1 MKQVV
6 NRVTIQTSR
15 AIIKLIALIIVC
27 GSLTVNI
34 SAIDGTDTPAGTI
47 IINRADAT
55 YEDGDGN
62 SYDTVSETVSVTVL
76 AVPSITVTPD
86 ETEPSANVAPNE
98 QVTRLF
104 RICNTGNI
112 ADQFLL
118 TRAEVSAP
126 AGVVNIYFDNDNSG
140 TVTPADVL
148 AQINNTLTPRLAAR
162 DCVGV
167 LFVFDTNNAA
177 PQTRL
182 TISISARSN
191 TAAPNGSFPT
201 DSGTIINAV
210 GNGVRFT
217 SPNDTS
223 LPPLKLVENLP
234 RFTGASGQTLNYN
247 ISFRNA
253 GSITARQVRIVD
265 DLPAQLE
272 YVPGS
277 LFLNDRLLTDAVDAD
292 EGSATARRFEI
303 LINELAA
310 DAIVIIRF
318 QARLIGANANGAG
331 VVNTAQISASNAPAV
346 TSSPAV
352 VVVNPVGTVYA
363 GHSGGAARISGAT
376 LTVAADDI
384 GTPLVLTPQIGFVP
398 NAENVNPF
406 STDANGGFSF
416 ALDRN
421 QIGVANRSV
430 RYVVLVTAAN
440 YQPRRI
446 EAVVRPIS
454 NGFFEVQARSL
465 DGQPIAVADGFA
477 LTSETVQL
485 SNLAAFVFNIPM
497 FELSALEVNKTADK
511 QAAEI
516 GDIVSYRVTVRNV
529 TASPINNVVVRD
541 TLPPSFVYAPGTGKL
556 EASGNSV
563 SIEPE
568 IKGSEMTFNIGDLA
582 AGASATISY
591 RVRIGANA
599 REGEQFNSAVASA
612 IRLDGNPLTTAP
624 ARVGVRVRAGIFA
637 LQQIVIGRVFEDKN
651 GNGKFDGGERPV
663 AGARIYLNNGQS
675 VITDTA
681 GQYNLP
687 SVSAGS
693 LVLSLDPLTVP
704 ENYQLFDDNGRKSS
718 KSWTRLLRTPLGGG
732 AMLRQN
738 FAVAPS
744 APEFAVSDKVK
755 IIAAGG
761 GSVPETVI
769 AQNNQKTASEEKGAP
784 VQIASSG
791 RYLPPAPEKGEKET
805 ETYTTE
811 STETIA
817 AVAPGKVQIL
827 FPRAEQVVMSP
838 ALDIITR
845 VAENWTVEAEINGEK
860 ISASSIGETRVDRKN
875 QVSTFSFVGVNVR
888 PGANV
893 LRVTAIGENG
903 ERGTTSE
910 IKVMGRGAATRIEIV
925 PAKTEIQAGGRETLK
940 VEIRAFD
947 QWGNPA
953 ADGQV
958 AIETS
963 AGRFVGVNQN
973 STDAKT
979 STEIGKDSNN
989 NQTIENENSAA
1000 RRQQIVSLV
1009 GGVATVQL
1017 LGDTSADTANLK
1029 AVAGDHEARTQ
1040 IRFTPELRPT
1050 IMVGLAEFSV
1060 GRNAPEIA
1068 ASGDDVNTRGRLAF
1082 YYRGRIFNTNNLLTL
1097 AYDSSKALNRTAG
1110 RDRFGELD
1118 PLDRAYP
1125 IFGDSSIRFE
1135 DAQSNSKLY
1144 ARIDRNR
1151 SYAMFGDME
1160 ADMSELALTGYARR
1174 LTGVKLHLE
1183 NAKGD
1188 FVSVTGARP
1197 DTAFA
1202 RDVIPGGAI
1211 SLVRL
1216 SHQQILTGSEM
1227 VVLETRDRRNPEIIV
1242 RRENLVRGVDYNLN
1256 ALTGEIFFLRP
1267 IAAFDYQLNLQQV
1280 VIAYEHRGANSTN
1293 YVYTGR
1299 ARKEFK
1305 SFGLKFGASYVNQQQ
1320 GEIGAFQLG
1329 GLDFEKKLLRGGRLT
1344 FETAMSRGQY
1354 ASGVGVFNVTTGG
1367 LMTTNEM
1374 SRERNGI
1381 AMKLALEQP
1390 LPFYQGLLRGEFAR
1404 STQDF
1409 YNPFGA
1415 TTTPGAQRLSI
1426 ALDLRPT
1433 ASRTFTFGFMDE
1445 RNQTRNVSNGRQTF
1459 SFLWSERWSDK
1470 LRTAVGFD
1478 RRRFSDDLTERTTD
1492 SNLITA
1498 GIEYRPIE
1506 KLEIAVKR
1514 EQNLTDSDPTYPN
1527 QTTISANYRLDS
1539 NTKLFFTQRLASAP
1553 ISPIGDLGGTGFA
1566 ATGSRNETAFGI
1578 ETKLGRL
1585 GALNGRYQLE
1595 NGINGTDSFAVVG
1608 LQNRVP
1614 LNKEFALELGFER
1627 GFLLTG
1633 KGKSFNNVTFGASWM
1648 PVEGFRATG
1657 RYELRNRNGL
1667 GQLFTLGAAGRIGEN
1682 WTTMARTQFA
1692 SGNFG
1697 GRSSSSTNTTA
1708 AAAYRPLNSDRFA
1721 LLFSFNDRSLKQD
1734 AGLVNKIQQA
1744 ATRDRAFTLSSDGLW
1759 QANNNLEIYGRFAA
1773 RFNGNG
1779 DNTNNYA
1786 SALTYLGQL
1795 RAQQRLSNRLDIAGE
1810 ARWLAQPQTAT
1821 ARSSFGAELGFWVLP
1836 DLRLGGGYNFT
1847 KAIDPTNLQ
1856 LNGGRNFKSGYYFT
1870 ITTKLSNLFDL
1881 FGTSNK
1887 GLAASDE
1894 DKSPSKNKSNGGG
1907 EK

>member
-1 MKQVV
+1 MKA
-6 NRVTIQTSR
+6 SR
-15 AIIKLIALIIVC
+15 AIVIKLIALMFIFGV
-27 GSLTVNI
+27 LPI
-34 SAIDGTDTPAGTI
+34 SIPANDDPPTSAGTVI
-47 IINRADAT
+47 TNRADAT
-55 YEDGDGN
+55 YQDGDGN
-62 SYDTVSETVSVTVL
+62 SYDTVSETVKVIVL

-104 RICNTGNI
+104 RICNTGNV

-126 AGVVNIYFDNDNSG
+126 AGIVNVYFDVDNSG

-148 AQINNTLTPRLAAR
+148 AQTNQTLTPRLLAK
-162 DCVGV
+162 DCIGV
-167 LFVFDTNNAA
+167 LVVFDTNNAA
-177 PQTRL
+177 PQSRL
-182 TISISARSN
+182 TIGITARSN
-191 TAAPNGSFPT
+191 TAALNGSFPT
-201 DSGTIINAV
+201 DIGTIINAV
-210 GNGVRFT
+210 GDGVRFT
-217 SPNDTS
+217 APTNTS

-234 RFTGASGQTLNYN
+234 RFTGATGQTLNYN

-253 GSITARQVRIVD
+253 GSITARQVRVID
-265 DLPAQLE
+265 ELPAQLE
-272 YVPGS
+272 YVSGS
-277 LFLNDRLLTDAVDAD
+277 LFLNDRLLTDAADAD
-292 EGSATARRFEI
+292 EGNATARRFEI
-303 LINELAA
+303 LIGELAA
-310 DAIVIIRF
+310 DAVVVIRF
-318 QARLIGANANGAG
+318 QARLIGANLNGAG
-331 VVNTAQISASNAPAV
+331 VVNTAQISAANAPAI

-363 GHSGGAARISGAT
+363 AHSGGAARISGAT
-376 LTVAADDI
+376 VTVAVDDS
-384 GTPLVLTPQIGFVP
+384 GTPLALTPQIGYAP

-406 STDANGGFSF
+406 VTDANGGFSF
-416 ALDRN
+416 ALNEN
-421 QIGVANRSV
+421 QIGALNAPV

-446 EAVVRPIS
+446 EAVVRPIG
-454 NGFFEVQARSL
+454 NGFFEAQIRAL
-465 DGQPIAVADGFA
+465 DASPIAVADGFA

-485 SNLAAFVFNIPM
+485 SSLAAFVFNIPM
-497 FELSALEVNKTADK
+497 FETSALEVNKTADK

-516 GDIVSYRVTVRNV
+516 GDIISYRVTVRNAS
-529 TASPINNVVVRD
+529 ASPVSNVVVRD

-556 EASGNSV
+556 ESGANSV

-568 IKGSEMTFNIGDLA
+568 IKGSEMIFSIGDLA
-582 AGASATISY
+582 AGASTTLSY

-599 REGEQFNSAVASA
+599 REGEQFNSAVASGV
-612 IRLDGNPLTTAP
+612 RLDGNPLTTAP
-624 ARVGVRVRAGIFA
+624 ARVGVRVRAGIFS

-651 GNGKFDGGERPV
+651 GNGKFDAGERPV

-687 SVSAGS
+687 SVSSGS

-704 ENYQLFDDNGRKSS
+704 ENYQMLNDDGRKSS

-755 IIAAGG
+755 VIAAGG
-761 GSVPETVI
+761 GSVPDTIKI
-769 AQNNQKTASEEKGAP
+769 ANEAGKSTERKDTP

-791 RYLPPAPEKGEKET
+791 RYVPPAPEKDDKST
-805 ETYTTE
+805 ATYTTE
-811 STETIA
+811 STETVA

-827 FPRAEQVVMSP
+827 SPAAEQVIMSP
-838 ALDIITR
+838 ALDVVTR

-860 ISASSIGETRVDRKN
+860 IPASSIGETRVDKKN

-925 PAKTEIQAGGRETLK
+925 PAKTEVQAGGRETLN
-940 VEIRAFD
+940 VQIRAFD

-963 AGRFVGVNQN
+963 AGRFVGANKN
-973 STDAKT
+973 SPDAKT
-979 STEIGKDSNN
+979 STEIGKNSND

-1000 RRQQIVSLV
+1000 QRQQIVSLV

-1017 LGDTSADTANLK
+1017 LGDTSADTANLR
-1029 AVAGDHEARTQ
+1029 AVAGDHEANAK
-1040 IRFTPELRPT
+1040 IRFTPELRPA
-1050 IMVGLAEFSV
+1050 IMVGLAEYSV
-1060 GRNAPEIA
+1060 GRAAPEIA
-1068 ASGDDVNTRGRLAF
+1068 ASGDDTNTRGRLAF

-1144 ARIDRNR
+1144 ARLDRNR

-1160 ADMSELALTGYARR
+1160 TDMNELALTGYSRR

-1202 RDVIPGGAI
+1202 RDVIPGGAL
-1211 SLVRL
+1211 SLLRL
-1216 SHQQILTGSEM
+1216 SHSQILTGSEQ
-1227 VVLETRDRRNPEIIV
+1227 VVLETRDRRNPEIII
-1242 RRENLVRGVDYNLN
+1242 RRENLVRGIDYNLN

-1280 VIAYEHRGANSTN
+1280 VVAYEHRGANSTN

-1299 ARKEFK
+1299 AQQHFNRL
-1305 SFGLKFGASYVNQQQ
+1305 GLRFGASYVNQQQ

-1329 GLDFEKKLLRGGRLT
+1329 GFDFEKKLARGGRLM
-1344 FETAMSRGQY
+1344 FETAMSRGRY
-1354 ASGVGVFNVTTGG
+1354 AAGVGVFDSSTGG
-1367 LMTTNEM
+1367 FSTFNEM
-1374 SRERNGI
+1374 SRERNGV
-1381 AMKLALEQP
+1381 AMKLSLEQP
-1390 LPFYQGLLRGEFAR
+1390 LPFYQAMLRGEFAR

-1415 TTTPGAQRLSI
+1415 TITPGAQRVSV

-1445 RNQTRNVSNGRQTF
+1445 RNSTRNVSNGRQTF
-1459 SFLWSERWSDK
+1459 SFLWSEKWNDK

-1478 RRRFSDDLTERTTD
+1478 RRHFSDDLTEKTTD

-1498 GIEYRPIE
+1498 GVEYRPIE

-1527 QTTISANYRLDS
+1527 QTTISANYAIDS

-1553 ISPIGDLGGTGFA
+1553 ISPIGDVIGTGFA

-1578 ETKLGRL
+1578 ETKLGRI

-1595 NGINGTDSFAVVG
+1595 NGINGTDSFAVIG

-1614 LNKEFALELGFER
+1614 LNKEVALELGFER

-1633 KGKSFNNVTFGASWM
+1633 RGKSFNNVTFGASWM

-1721 LLFSFNDRSLKQD
+1721 LLFSFNDRFIKQD
-1734 AGLVNKIQQA
+1734 AGLINKIQQA
-1744 ATRDRAFTLSSDGLW
+1744 ATRDRAYTLSSDGLW
-1759 QANNNLEIYGRFAA
+1759 QANDNLEIYGRFAA

-1779 DNTNNYA
+1779 DATNNYA
-1786 SALTYLGQL
+1786 SALTYLGQF

-1821 ARSSFGAELGFWVLP
+1821 TRSSFGAELGFWVLP

-1847 KAIDPTNLQ
+1847 KAIDQTNLQ
-1856 LNGGRNFKSGYYFT
+1856 FGGARNFKSGYYFT

-1894 DKSPSKNKSNGGG
+1894 EDKSPSTEKSSVGG